1 MYVLKNNKGSSTLEA
16 SIVLPL
22 FLFFLLFFIYISN
35 IYTVKGVIYE
45 GAVETAEY
53 MAEYAYLTDC
63 FEDVKIA
70 DWDSGF
76 TNVNRSGD
84 DQDVFDAIKKYKS
97 YATNIDSYTY
107 NNWVSSAK
115 YNFDPGT
122 SRSPN
127 MLTGDE
133 EIDEDDNLVHQELLG
148 TSLSYRHWLNHVSG
162 DDGSHDF
169 QIRKGSIGPGPSCF
183 LLTTENEV
191 TQFPTPNKQF
201 STYICNIKHT
211 PKTLDIKSEEYEQ
224 YFGFGNYFS
233 LKYDEDSKQI
243 VTQDGKKY
251 LTVFDGDIYITPHE
265 FTTLYKTYN
274 FESVDTLQ
282 STQITNYIPL
292 ESKVNTFFDYGMN
305 LMNTQSENLL

>member
-1 MYVLKNNKGSSTLEA
+1 MIFNFYKKYGSQYNLFGEQDVN
-16 SIVLPL
+16 SI
-22 FLFFLLFFIYISN
+22 
-35 IYTVKGVIYE
+35 K
-45 GAVETAEY
+45 
-53 MAEYAYLTDC
+53 
-63 FEDVKIA
+63 DVKMA

-97 YATNIDSYTY
+97 YTTNIDSYTY

-162 DDGSHDF
+162 DSGSHDF

-191 TQFPTPNKQF
+191 T
-201 STYICNIKHT
+201 
-211 PKTLDIKSEEYEQ
+211 
-224 YFGFGNYFS
+224 
-233 LKYDEDSKQI
+233 
-243 VTQDGKKY
+243 
-251 LTVFDGDIYITPHE
+251 
-265 FTTLYKTYN
+265 
-274 FESVDTLQ
+274 
-282 STQITNYIPL
+282 
-292 ESKVNTFFDYGMN
+292 
-305 LMNTQSENLL
+305 